1 MKVYKEK
8 VNLSCQGMYLKTQR
22 AEPQYK
28 GYKACRLCSC
38 VTAIKVDW
46 PSVHGKS
53 IRLHIRTFNTPFRMA
68 EGTEKDSNMIFTDV
82 NSLKTLEQE
91 WGNERFWKASG

>member
-1 MKVYKEK
+1 M
-8 VNLSCQGMYLKTQR
+8 R
-22 AEPQYK
+22 
-28 GYKACRLCSC
+28 
-38 VTAIKVDW
+38 
-46 PSVHGKS
+46 GKS
-53 IRLHIRTFNTPFRMA
+53 IRLHIRTFNTLFRMA